1 MSATYQQP
9 LAAVD
14 RQRRHEYTPEEA
26 AAIHGKPSYRYI
38 GNVVYGGLDGIITTF
53 AIVSGVAGAQ
63 LGAGVVLILGVA
75 NLLADGISMATG
87 AYLSNRSEREYYERE
102 RQREQWQIT
111 QYPAV
116 EQQVLRGIYASAG
129 YNDTDA
135 ERLVEIQARYPDR
148 WATTMLIEE
157 LGLLADERKPWGIA
171 LTTFAAFV
179 IAGVVPLLV
188 YILGFFMPIAP
199 TVAFVISLILSALA
213 LFGLGAAKVW
223 VTERNPWR
231 SGLHMLLVGGLAA
244 GVAYVVGVLLS
255 QYNI

>member
-1 MSATYQQP
+1 MNGTYHG
-9 LAAVD
+9 ARTAVD
-14 RQRRHEYTPEEA
+14 RQHCPETPADAIA
-26 AAIHGKPSYRYI
+26 AHGKPSYRYI

-53 AIVSGVAGAQ
+53 AVVSGVAGAQ

-102 RQREQWQIT
+102 RQREQWQIR

-116 EQQVLRGIYASAG
+116 EQQVLRDIYARAG
-129 YNDTDA
+129 YATTDA
-135 ERLVEIQARYPDR
+135 EQLVKIQARYPER

-179 IAGVVPLLV
+179 SAGVVPLLV
-188 YILGFFMPIAP
+188 YLVGLFTPIVP
-199 TVAFVISLILSALA
+199 TVAFLVSLALSALA

-223 VTERNPWR
+223 VTERDPWR

-244 GVAYVVGVLLS
+244 SVAYVVGVIL
-255 QYNI
+255 QGIG